1 MNLFLKTFRL
11 VGLEKHYEFNFKKG
25 LNFISGPTST
35 GKTTIFE
42 LIDYALGSKSHKSY
56 IEVGEKCTAVELE
69 IVLVDT
75 LYRIKR
81 TLFDFNLP
89 VLVEIFDNNNQKFL
103 TYGVFNTDSQADEK
117 SLSTFLLSKLNLNGV
132 KIANQ
137 NFSFRDLFKFSYLKQ
152 TAIDNEDILSQSNW
166 PIYNKQKATF
176 EIIYNFYDKLRGEIK
191 AELIKKQ
198 DELRDEKTRYE
209 GVTQFL
215 KTSDVE
221 SFESVKEKEMEFNN
235 KIDELNMLLRSKK
248 KHVDQETSDS
258 RVNKLNKSVLN
269 KKNLRKNFLSE
280 LRDQEQYIGKLNTLH
295 NQYESDIEKIE
306 ATIMGVREINKY
318 DFQLCPNCLRPISS
332 HLNEN
337 NCLLCGSTMEVI
349 VENTLMLKREIT
361 NTRKKMNELEKHV
374 LHEISKRN
382 QIHNTIKRLSEEIK
396 NEDNTLEELTKQYIN
411 PFVEEISLINMELGK
426 SYTKLDELKDSLRF
440 IKEMN
445 RLSILL
451 VDKQK
456 EVDSLKEQIK
466 EQSNLNDK
474 TTIINSLSSIFSDIL
489 EGFKFPKLENAHIS
503 SNDYLPHVR
512 GRKYNDLGSL
522 GAVTLITMA
531 YYLSILVESTN
542 ISSNHLNLLMIDT
555 PGKNLG
561 VSSESTEFQDED
573 IFNSII
579 KYFMNLDKNL
589 SEKIQL
595 IVINNGYPDFLPRE
609 SIILE
614 FSSDGQTGLIDDI

>member
-1 MNLFLKTFRL
+1 MIKGCYRKEECNLNLFLKTFRL
-11 VGLEKHYEFNFKKG
+11 VGLEKNYDFNFKKG

-69 IVLVDT
+69 IILVDT

-89 VLVEIFDNNNQKFL
+89 VLVEIFDNNNQKFV

-176 EIIYNFYDKLRGEIK
+176 EIIYNFYDKLRGELK

-221 SFESVKEKEMEFNN
+221 NFESVKEKESEFNN
-235 KIDELNMLLRSKK
+235 KIDELNKLLRAKK
-248 KHVDQETSDS
+248 KNVDQETSGS
-258 RVNKLNKSVLN
+258 KVNELNKSVLN
-269 KKNLRKNFLSE
+269 KKNQRKNFLLE

-332 HLNEN
+332 HSNES
-337 NCLLCGSTMEVI
+337 NCLLCGSTMEV
-349 VENTLMLKREIT
+349 LWKYLLK
-361 NTRKKMNELEKHV
+361 
-374 LHEISKRN
+374 
-382 QIHNTIKRLSEEIK
+382 IH
-396 NEDNTLEELTKQYIN
+396 
-411 PFVEEISLINMELGK
+411 
-426 SYTKLDELKDSLRF
+426 
-440 IKEMN
+440 
-445 RLSILL
+445 
-451 VDKQK
+451 
-456 EVDSLKEQIK
+456 
-466 EQSNLNDK
+466 
-474 TTIINSLSSIFSDIL
+474 
-489 EGFKFPKLENAHIS
+489 
-503 SNDYLPHVR
+503 
-512 GRKYNDLGSL
+512 
-522 GAVTLITMA
+522 
-531 YYLSILVESTN
+531 
-542 ISSNHLNLLMIDT
+542 
-555 PGKNLG
+555 
-561 VSSESTEFQDED
+561 
-573 IFNSII
+573 
-579 KYFMNLDKNL
+579 
-589 SEKIQL
+589 
-595 IVINNGYPDFLPRE
+595 
-609 SIILE
+609 
-614 FSSDGQTGLIDDI
+614 